1 MDYNLYRGARNGFFE
16 DHSRKSFAGKK
27 NALYLQCF
35 SPDGGI
41 GRRTGLKIQRPQGCA
56 GSTPAPG
63 TKQPLDHS
71 ILRLY
76 FFLKISI

>member
-1 MDYNLYRGARNGFFE
+1 MDYNLHRGIRNGFFE
-16 DHSRKSFAGKK
+16 ARSQKSFVRKK

-35 SPDGGI
+35 GPDGGI

-63 TKQPLDHS
+63 TNSL
-71 ILRLY
+71 I
-76 FFLKISI
+76 IT

>member
-1 MDYNLYRGARNGFFE
+1 MSANLWIIIYTGGQETVFLRLMP
-16 DHSRKSFAGKK
+16 RKSFVGKK

-63 TKQPLDHS
+63 TEAEKV
-71 ILRLY
+71 
-76 FFLKISI
+76 